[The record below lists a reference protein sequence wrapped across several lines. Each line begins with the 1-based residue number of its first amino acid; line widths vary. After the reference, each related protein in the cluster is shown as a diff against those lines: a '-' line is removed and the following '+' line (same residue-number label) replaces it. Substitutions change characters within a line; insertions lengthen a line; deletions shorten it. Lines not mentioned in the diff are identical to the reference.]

1 LLGNI
6 ATVMPKQFNGGI
18 AAPIGSEP
26 EKGGCHS
33 ISVQG
38 LRVWLEGDRNG
49 HYSLVGTPMLLVAW
63 IHTKS
68 QMIGI
73 QMTPSQVHVA

>member
-1 LLGNI
+1 
-6 ATVMPKQFNGGI
+6 MPKQFNGGI